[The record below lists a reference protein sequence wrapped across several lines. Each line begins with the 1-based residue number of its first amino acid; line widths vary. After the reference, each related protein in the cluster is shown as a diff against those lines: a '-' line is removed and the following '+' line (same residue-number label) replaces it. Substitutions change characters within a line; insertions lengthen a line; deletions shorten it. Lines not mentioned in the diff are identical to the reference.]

1 MFNHTN
7 VATIFQLRINMLR
20 INMVVKKVLDLTGG
34 IV

>member
-7 VATIFQLRINMLR
+7 VATIFQLR